1 MRILIV
7 SDKMR
12 KSKVLWRAL
21 RRARYSADWVSTP
34 QDALDYLDITCYD
47 LLVLDLG
54 LALGAGLEVLRTL
67 RERRSSILILGLSS
81 HGGALHARL
90 DALRLGADD
99 CLSFPFFTAE
109 FLARVQALLRRERT
123 YRPDLL
129 TLEDLTLDRGARE
142 LSRGDQVV
150 QLNRREFQL
159 MELLMLHPGCLF
171 SPQQLQD
178 RVWEWDREIT
188 LASVRASLC
197 KLRRKLQGLDSRM
210 KLLTITKMGYT
221 LRLTPRGSLPACLMD
236 RSGLAFSP
244 PEGSVEP

>member
-1 MRILIV
+1 MRILIA

-54 LALGAGLEVLRTL
+54 LALGAGFEVLRTL

-178 RVWEWDREIT
+178 RVWEWDRE
-188 LASVRASLC
+188 SPS
-197 KLRRKLQGLDSRM
+197 
-210 KLLTITKMGYT
+210 
-221 LRLTPRGSLPACLMD
+221 PRCGPACVSCGASCRGWAAGWSCS
-236 RSGLAFSP
+236 RSRRWATPCGSP
-244 PEGSVEP
+244 PAGPSPPV

>member
-1 MRILIV
+1 MLTPPPPR
-7 SDKMR
+7 SAGRQR
-12 KSKVLWRAL
+12 KG
-21 RRARYSADWVSTP
+21 
-34 QDALDYLDITCYD
+34 DA
-47 LLVLDLG
+47 
-54 LALGAGLEVLRTL
+54 AGC
-67 RERRSSILILGLSS
+67 
-81 HGGALHARL
+81 GALHARL

-210 KLLTITKMGYT
+210 ELLTITKMGYT
-221 LRLTPRGSLPACLMD
+221 LRLTPRGSLPTCLMD
-236 RSGLAFSP
+236 RSGLAFPP
-244 PEGSVEP
+244 PEGSAEP